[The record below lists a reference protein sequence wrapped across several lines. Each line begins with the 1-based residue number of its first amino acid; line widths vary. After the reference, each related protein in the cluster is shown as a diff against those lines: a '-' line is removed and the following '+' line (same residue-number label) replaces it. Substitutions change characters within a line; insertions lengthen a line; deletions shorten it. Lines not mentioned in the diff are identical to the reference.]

1 MVGITVLCRE
11 VEEDFLGVKPTLLF
25 LTSSSLLPCRLSL
38 GNSCSVQT
46 SLLLRDYRSLEPRL
60 AVLGTALRLW
70 ARELGL
76 DRQEEGGMPRH
87 ALDLL
92 LVYYLQREKVLP
104 CIHDWLKK
112 GEEYISPEGSLK
124 QWREGNSAGN
134 NRNSDTVAK
143 LWLGLFRW
151 LALDLR
157 GEGVI
162 SVVQEEDRTDFRGKR
177 LTIEV
182 TAKFA
187 SICLMILVSRIPSV

>member
-1 MVGITVLCRE
+1 MQ
-11 VEEDFLGVKPTLLF
+11 EDFLGVKPTLLF
-25 LTSSSLLPCRLSL
+25 LTSSSSLPCRLSL
-38 GNSCSVQT
+38 GNSCSLQT
-46 SLLLRDYRSLEPRL
+46 SLLLKDYRSLEPRL

-70 ARELGL
+70 AQEVGL

-92 LVYYLQREKVLP
+92 LVYFLQRENVLP

-112 GEEYISPEGSLK
+112 GDVYISPEGSLK
-124 QWREGNSAGN
+124 QWREGNRAGH
-134 NRNSDTVAK
+134 NRNSDTVAE

-151 LALDLR
+151 LALDLK

-162 SVVQEEDRTDFRGKR
+162 SLVQEEDRTDFKGKR

-182 TAKFA
+182 TAGCA
-187 SICLMILVSRIPSV
+187 SIRPTLLLFRIPSV

>member
-1 MVGITVLCRE
+1 MFGIMVLHRE
-11 VEEDFLGVKPTLLF
+11 VQEDFLGVKPTLLF
-25 LTSSSLLPCRLSL
+25 FTSISLLSCRLSL

-70 ARELGL
+70 AREVGL
-76 DRQEEGGMPRH
+76 DRQENGGMPCH

-92 LVYYLQREKVLP
+92 LVYYLQRENILP

-112 GEEYISPEGSLK
+112 GEVYISLKGSLK
-124 QWREGNSAGN
+124 QWREEGNRARH
-134 NRNSDTVAK
+134 NRRSDSVAE

-151 LALDLR
+151 LALDLK

-162 SVVQEEDRTDFRGKR
+162 CVVQEEERTDFRGKR

-182 TAKFA
+182 TAN
-187 SICLMILVSRIPSV
+187 LLVSA